1 MPLNSPL
8 LNPQQEEFWSKLQII
23 PLISQG
29 LAFKSTKKRDLES
42 IRIQIINPNKSN
54 MIIGCIY
61 RHPNMDLNYFNND
74 YLNPLLAKLSKE
86 KKTVFLLGD
95 YNVDLSK
102 YKQHSPTNEFVDFLA
117 LSVSSI
123 T

>member
-86 KKTVFLLGD
+86 KKNSFLLGD
-95 YNVDLSK
+95 YNVGFSK
-102 YKQHSPTNEFVDFLA
+102 YEQHSPTNEFVDFLA